1 MNSHESRF
9 AYRMLAPALGFLTV
23 TTLITLA
30 YLVISSMYGQVRGE
44 DTFVFLRNFVLVIQD
59 HETWD
64 ALERSGLYVVLAV
77 GAELVI
83 GMAVA
88 LLLQRQTRAA
98 GAARSLIIL
107 PMMIAPIV
115 AGLVWRILYDPSF
128 GTLDYALS
136 AVGLPAPAWLDNAQ
150 LALPSLVIV
159 DIWQWTPFVFLV
171 LLAGLSS
178 LSTEPAEAARV
189 DGANSWQVFRY
200 VTLPSLM
207 PLIDLLV
214 LLRGVDAFKTV
225 DTIYTLTQG
234 GPGEATQTAVYWDYL
249 TGFRY
254 FNFGRAS
261 ALALLLLVLIIVVSN
276 LYVRLRHVELVKV
289 TS

>member
-1 MNSHESRF
+1 MNSREGRF
-9 AYRMLAPALGFLTV
+9 AYRMLAPALGFLGI
-23 TTLITLA
+23 TTLITLT

-44 DTFVFLRNFVLVIQD
+44 DAFVLLRNYALIIQD
-59 HETWD
+59 HEFTD
-64 ALERSGLYVVLAV
+64 GLTRSALYVVLAV
-77 GAELVI
+77 SGELVV
-83 GMAVA
+83 GMGIA
-88 LLLQRQTRAA
+88 LLLRRQTRAA
-98 GAARSLIIL
+98 GTARSLIIL

-128 GTLDYALS
+128 GTLDYLLNT
-136 AVGLPAPAWLDNAQ
+136 VGLPAPAWLDNSQ

-171 LLAGLSS
+171 LLAGLSA
-178 LSTEPAEAARV
+178 LSDEPAEAARV

-214 LLRGVDAFKTV
+214 LLRAVDAFKTF

-234 GPGEATQTAVYWDYL
+234 GPGYATETAVYYDYL

-254 FNFGRAS
+254 FDSGRAS
-261 ALALLLLVLIIVVSN
+261 AIAILLLLLIIVGAN
-276 LYVRLRHVELVKV
+276 LYVRFRHVKLVEV
-289 TS
+289 TA